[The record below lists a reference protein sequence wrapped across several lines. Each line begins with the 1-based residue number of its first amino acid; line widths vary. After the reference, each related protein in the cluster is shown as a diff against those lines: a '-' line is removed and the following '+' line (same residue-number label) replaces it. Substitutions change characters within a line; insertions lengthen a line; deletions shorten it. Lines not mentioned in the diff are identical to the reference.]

1 MLKRVLSTSMLSL
14 NREQNNGTAGPS
26 PKAEEVSIDPKQ
38 VLVSMC
44 LFKQGE
50 YFPNWRSRHYVLLK
64 DGSFQGFSRNPIET
78 EECSCRHQ
86 MKKPNKSIR
95 KLNDFRTKGS
105 VMTIDSS
112 SDSNGKYQ
120 FAIED
125 LCRKGD
131 ETIVSRH
138 FYVTRPQDRLKLYGA
153 LSELRRPNTVKT
165 PKESTHLKPGSS
177 KTSSS
182 PPTSSSAGVVK
193 HAGESSSFS
202 CAPSFVDFIVNL
214 KHTQIPRI
222 GSGGNFKKPAP
233 RRKRPVKRRRE
244 DSWLVVSFIN
254 EHSVSVEHYFHSM
267 EMLFESYRFCKQSIW
282 SDATAVDDDVFVHT
296 SWGVKSHWDEGER
309 SGKRLREGSTFSC
322 TSEPSSVRR
331 NRIRE
336 EEYVKLGPVG
346 SGSYGKVYLA
356 EEVATKRLVALK
368 ILEKAKLRK
377 KDFKLKHVLSESHI
391 ARQVD
396 HPFIAKQ
403 YGAGQTPEVF
413 MFVMEFLP
421 GGELYT
427 YLHRNRDRNPFNDPH
442 LIEPAVQQVTAMIA
456 SAVEYLHSRE
466 IVYRDMKLE
475 NLMLDQYGYV
485 KIIDFGISKEIYGGQ
500 RAGTFCG
507 TAQYIAPEII
517 HYDQQESPDEDQG
530 YGVEIDWWTLGIVT
544 YELIYKCTPF
554 EHGPKNVG
562 KQLGQNLLFQRIK
575 SIEPSCRPSYLKNNQ
590 VFNISP
596 LLIDFVR
603 GLLDKNPDTRLGDQT
618 VLDHPFLQSIDM
630 DRLKRREIR
639 SYITVEPFNRSKIS
653 KYIQK
658 EKGQPA
664 HLDLSRSIYQEENL
678 AGFSYAVQEASF
690 E

>member
-1 MLKRVLSTSMLSL
+1 MSLIYHFGVLSTSMLSL

-193 HAGESSSFS
+193 HA
-202 CAPSFVDFIVNL
+202 
-214 KHTQIPRI
+214 
-222 GSGGNFKKPAP
+222 
-233 RRKRPVKRRRE
+233 
-244 DSWLVVSFIN
+244 
-254 EHSVSVEHYFHSM
+254 
-267 EMLFESYRFCKQSIW
+267 
-282 SDATAVDDDVFVHT
+282 
-296 SWGVKSHWDEGER
+296 
-309 SGKRLREGSTFSC
+309 
-322 TSEPSSVRR
+322 EPSSVRR